1 LQCDESKH
9 NKQPH
14 TEEQATTMSLP
25 GRDDKEKLE
34 ALGNRT
40 YKEQAVWY
48 LNGYW
53 KKGAEQQAERVWTY
67 AHDASK
73 LEDKGMAGGILDEF
87 QGLPNQSLLDFDPLL
102 INSLLPSHL
111 SLSSPIFGTE

>member
-1 LQCDESKH
+1 
-9 NKQPH
+9 
-14 TEEQATTMSLP
+14 MSLP

-53 KKGAEQQAERVWTY
+53 KKGAEQQTERVWKY

-87 QGLPNQSLLDFDPLL
+87 QGLTHILLVPLL
-102 INSLLPSHL
+102 INFFTQLTDFWNRITRP
-111 SLSSPIFGTE
+111 